1 MSELLPLLLPENLA
15 PQWALALIL
24 TAALTSA
31 VTAAMGAGGGVMLL
45 AVMALVMPAAAII
58 PVHGMVQLGSNANRV
73 LLTWRDVN

>member
-15 PQWALALIL
+15 PQWALLLIL

-58 PVHGMVQLGSNANRV
+58 PVQGLGGQSSLYSCYAAYRP
-73 LLTWRDVN
+73 RG

>member
-58 PVHGMVQLGSNANRV
+58 PVHGLGGQSSLYSCYAAHIPRG
-73 LLTWRDVN
+73 